1 MLKPIV
7 IQKDI
12 SDDEI
17 LAVAKDVENAHYE
30 TWQEFGAMLRRVLP
44 RLLEGWT
51 ADDISEMTLADLKSF
66 PEYLVR
72 AVELRQTPAKQ
83 PNA

>member
-7 IQKDI
+7 IQNDI

-17 LAVAKDVENAHYE
+17 LAVAQDVENAQYE
-30 TWQEFGAMLRRVLP
+30 TWQAFGAMLRHVLP

-51 ADDISEMTLADLKSF
+51 ADDISEMTLADLKSL
-66 PEYLVR
+66 PEQLVR
-72 AVELRQTPAKQ
+72 AVELRQTPIK
-83 PNA
+83 PPHT

>member
-17 LAVAKDVENAHYE
+17 LALAKDVENAHFE
-30 TWQEFGAMLRRVLP
+30 TWREFGAMLRRVLP
-44 RLLEGWT
+44 LLLEGWT
-51 ADDISEMTLADLKSF
+51 ADDVSEMTLADLKSF
-66 PEYLVR
+66 PEHLAR
-72 AVELRQTPAKQ
+72 AVELRRTSIKAPDA
-83 PNA
+83 